1 MEIENID
8 LGRKGYGAIPAPA
21 TIDSDEPHY
30 PTLYIDY
37 EGGELTSLPDSG
49 EMTVKF
55 RVNSR
60 TESERDGKK
69 SCSLSLDIKRILS
82 VKASETPRKSRED
95 ELDEM
100 ADAELK
106 RGAYAE

>member
-1 MEIENID
+1 MDIEDID

-21 TIDSDEPHY
+21 TLDSDETHY

-37 EGGELTSLPDSG
+37 EGGELKNLPDSG
-49 EMTVKF
+49 EMVVKF

-82 VKASETPRKSRED
+82 VKASEAPRKSREA
-95 ELDEM
+95 ELDEI
-100 ADAELK
+100 AEGEMK
-106 RGAYAE
+106 RGAYE